1 MKSKFLKSLLTLGAA
16 LLVSASLLIV
26 PAAAEEDTITFTLR
40 IEGIKSCLFYETV
53 TVPSD
58 GTP

>member
-1 MKSKFLKSLLTLGAA
+1 MKSKFLKSLLTFGAA

-40 IEGIKSCLFYETV
+40 IEGIKSCLFMRQ
-53 TVPSD
+53 
-58 GTP
+58 